1 MGITARIW
9 SWGRPVGDGNFDGV
23 SETEGGRPV
32 PLPVRIAA
40 TGLALPPGRVTS
52 ADLDARY
59 DRPAGH
65 TQARS
70 GVTERRWAEPA
81 VTTSELAAAAV
92 TNALTGAGWHVEDLD
107 ALIVTSAVP
116 EQPMPTTAVLTLA
129 ALGHPGGAITALD
142 VNATCLSFL
151 NGLQAAAFGIACGQ
165 WRRVALVS
173 AELASRG
180 LNHDDVESSAIF
192 GDGAAAALLEPAGDS
207 GSALLTTRFETHPS
221 GARLCEIP
229 AGGTRFNHFAPPPQ
243 ESDYLFRMDGGGVMR
258 LAARHLPDF
267 AAAVLGDA
275 GLAPADLEV
284 VVPHQASGLGMRYVK
299 ERLGFEPERVVDILP
314 TRGNQVAASLPSALH
329 EAITSGRLSRGGHAL
344 LIGTGAGLVIG
355 AAVLRY

>member
-1 MGITARIW
+1 M
-9 SWGRPVGDGNFDGV
+9 GDGNFDAV
-23 SETEGGRPV
+23 SETEGGGPV

-40 TGLALPPGRVTS
+40 TGLALPPGRGTS

-92 TNALTGAGWHVEDLD
+92 TDALASAGWHVEDLD

-116 EQPMPTTAVLTLA
+116 EQPMPTTAVLTLV

-151 NGLQAAAFGIACGQ
+151 NGLQAAAFGIGCGQ

-192 GDGAAAALLEPAGDS
+192 GDGAAAALLEPAGES

-258 LAARHLPDF
+258 LAVRHLPDF
-267 AAAVLGDA
+267 VAAVLQDA
-275 GLAPADLEV
+275 GLATADLEV

-355 AAVLRY
+355 AAVLRF